1 MKVELVVIPE
11 APRGLQL
18 TLAIVSGELLPTG
31 LSLQIFKSDEPLLK
45 VDRDAIVREE
55 FSSLFAIVKYSD
67 QEPYSVRSL
76 LAASPKLTVL
86 WRLASEVIIFPTVM
100 TLPFQAAVLGFLAIV
115 RQAAPK
121 LYQ

>member
-1 MKVELVVIPE
+1 M
-11 APRGLQL
+11 
-18 TLAIVSGELLPTG
+18 SGELLPTG
-31 LSLQIFKSDEPLLK
+31 LSLQIFKSDEPLLR
-45 VDRDAIVREE
+45 VDPDAIVREE